1 MGFLCNM
8 LFSLA
13 LKYNYSAIYY
23 AENYA
28 HINYLWKQLWS
39 TLIKSAICFRS
50 CIQPRGNFKDENTVL
65 IVSSEYS
72 SFNNQNY
79 NQEKVIVILVY
90 SEFFISEL

>member
-1 MGFLCNM
+1 MGFLRSM

-13 LKYNYSAIYY
+13 LKYNYSAINY

-28 HINYLWKQLWS
+28 HINYLRKQLWS

-50 CIQPRGNFKDENTVL
+50 CIQPRANFKDENTVL
-65 IVSSEYS
+65 LVSSEYL

-79 NQEKVIVILVY
+79 NQEKAIVILMY
-90 SEFFISEL
+90 SKFFISEL